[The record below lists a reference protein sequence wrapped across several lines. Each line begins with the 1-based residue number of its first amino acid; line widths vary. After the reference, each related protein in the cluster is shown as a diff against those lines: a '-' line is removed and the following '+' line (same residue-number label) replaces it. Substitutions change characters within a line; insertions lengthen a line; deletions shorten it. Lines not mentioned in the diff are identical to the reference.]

1 MKHKVCFYNVQTSY
15 LYTTSYSSSFL
26 FREITLYLHVI
37 CPKNTLPTCGL
48 KIDTLPT

>member
-1 MKHKVCFYNVQTSY
+1 MKYKVCFYNVQTSY

-26 FREITLYLHVI
+26 FREITLYLHVV